1 MNDKRF
7 DKSPGD
13 DEIRQDSDDA
23 ALNVHRIAAELAIG
37 RGNLSEAYLHI
48 EKLKEIS
55 GETDQVIWLLAMC
68 AARQSGASAA
78 LRLVCSTV
86 VATEHS
92 TAVTQMLKQQ
102 GDDLLEARKLVVE
115 QSELIGPLAHGVGRL
130 QDINDSLGES
140 LRVLRAVDRSSE
152 LYRASEFGFS
162 AAPSSARQL
171 NVLYVSGDPASPSHE
186 YRVQNYIDALAAV
199 GVSAE
204 FVPFG
209 EFQKLQDAIHRAS
222 IVVFWRCPLRADLTP
237 ALHLCKLRRTPIVFD
252 VDDYVFEPRIAVTK
266 YIDGIRF
273 LAPGVTEQYYWGIK
287 AYRRLLLASDATT
300 VTTQYLADE
309 VEKIGRIAHVLPN
322 GLDKTYVNAAE
333 EKVIV
338 GKSRKAASTDV
349 VIGYTPGSK
358 THQRD
363 FAECADAL
371 AEVLIEHPHVRLLIV
386 GLLDLGEFPL
396 FAKVES
402 QIDVDPTLG
411 RAHLR
416 DRLSEMDIHIAPVE
430 LGNPFTESKSEL
442 KYFEPAAL
450 GIPTIASATRPFQS
464 AIEHGLTGY
473 LARTRDEWKDA
484 LRRLVNDVEHRTDMG
499 KAARSH
505 ALETY
510 ALKPIGL
517 RAKDTYREI
526 IHRHRRGYGFNSDA
540 LTIRIMLDGIEPIRH
555 RDQPVLALARGMAD
569 LGHHVEL
576 VFLNAPAP
584 SVLQL
589 RADYDLP
596 PSAAISA
603 DTDDFKP
610 VDVLLATSVATCRR
624 VKALG
629 PKAAIV
635 CSIVQ
640 DCETVLRDVDS
651 GTSSANKGHEPE
663 VVQVALGGW
672 TAWKLA
678 DAERAYPLCL
688 PNFYDH
694 RIFVPL
700 EGQRPHAHKHRIVL
714 IAGNKQLDRLL
725 VQCIELLPQRSLR
738 TIEFDILGDWSG
750 GVVHASHSLH
760 GIPSSLSRAAIFQ
773 RASLGIALSSSAPS
787 QFIFEMMACG
797 LPVIGLRADEV
808 EVTEK
813 YGSSRNLVLATPTP
827 SGVVAEIEA
836 LLRDAQRRL
845 EIADGALEFVKNLPD
860 EHRIADQLNSYFQEL
875 LLDTLRILK

>member
-7 DKSPGD
+7 DKSASD

-23 ALNVHRIAAELAIG
+23 LSVHRAAAELAIG
-37 RGNLSEAYLHI
+37 RGNLSEAYLQI
-48 EKLKEIS
+48 EKLKEVF
-55 GETDQVIWLLAMC
+55 GETDQVVWLLAMC
-68 AARQSGASAA
+68 AAKQSGASAA
-78 LRLVCSTV
+78 LRLVRANIVST
-86 VATEHS
+86 ESS
-92 TAVTQMLKQQ
+92 TAVVQMLKQQ
-102 GDDLLEARKLVVE
+102 GGDLLEARKLVVE
-115 QSELIGPLAHGVGRL
+115 QSEVIGALAHGVGRL

-152 LYRASEFGFS
+152 LYNASEFGLS
-162 AAPSSARQL
+162 AAPSSARQF

-186 YRVQNYIDALAAV
+186 YRVQNYIDALASV
-199 GVSAE
+199 KVSAE

-209 EFQKLQDAIHRAS
+209 EFQKLHDAIQRAS

-237 ALHLCKLRRTPIVFD
+237 ALHLCKLRRTPVVFD
-252 VDDYVFEPRIAVTK
+252 VDDYVFEPRIAITK

-300 VTTQYLADE
+300 ITTRYLADQ
-309 VEKIGRIAHVLPN
+309 VEQIGRIAHVLPN
-322 GLDKTYVNAAE
+322 GLDKTYASIAE
-333 EKVIV
+333 GKGIV
-338 GKSRKAASTDV
+338 GKSRKAASADV

-386 GLLDLGEFPL
+386 GLLDLEEFPL

-416 DRLSEMDIHIAPVE
+416 DRLYGMDIHIAPVE

-450 GIPTIASATRPFQS
+450 GIPTIASATQPFQS
-464 AIEHGLTGY
+464 AIEHGVTGY

-484 LRRLVNDVEHRTDMG
+484 LHRLVNDVEHRIG
-499 KAARSH
+499 IGNAARSH
-505 ALETY
+505 TLGTY

-526 IHRHRRGYGFNSDA
+526 ICRHRHGYGFNADA
-540 LTIRIMLDGIEPIRH
+540 LTIRIMFDGVEPIRH
-555 RDQPVLALARGMAD
+555 RDQPVIALARGMAD

-576 VFLNAPAP
+576 VFLNAPKV

-596 PSAAISA
+596 PVVAISV

-610 VDVLLATSVATCRR
+610 VDVLLVTSAASYRR
-624 VKALG
+624 VKSLG
-629 PKAAIV
+629 AMAAIV

-640 DCETVLRDVDS
+640 GDEVVSRDVDG
-651 GTSSANKGHEPE
+651 GTSSVSEGNEPKIG
-663 VVQVALGGW
+663 QIALGRW
-672 TAWKLA
+672 TARRRAGA
-678 DAERAYPLCL
+678 DGTSPLCL

-700 EGQRPHAHKHRIVL
+700 GDQRPHAHEHRIVL
-714 IAGNKQLDRLL
+714 IAGNKLLDRL
-725 VQCIELLPQRSLR
+725 VAQCVEQIPPRLLR

-750 GVVHASHSLH
+750 GVIRASHSLH

-773 RASLGIALSSSAPS
+773 RATLGIALSNSEPS
-787 QFIFEMMACG
+787 RFAFEMMACG
-797 LPVIGLRADEV
+797 LPVIDAQADEM
-808 EVTEK
+808 EVIEK
-813 YGSSRNLVLATPTP
+813 YGSSRNLALAAPTP
-827 SGVVAEIEA
+827 GGVGAKIEA
-836 LLRDAQRRL
+836 LLRDAQLRER
-845 EIADGALEFVKNLPD
+845 IADGALEFVKKLPD
-860 EHRIADQLNSYFQEL
+860 EHQIADQLNNYFKEL
-875 LLDTLRILK
+875 LLDNF

>member
-7 DKSPGD
+7 DKLASD
-13 DEIRQDSDDA
+13 DEIRQDNDNA
-23 ALNVHRIAAELAIG
+23 ASSVHRIAAEVAIG

-48 EKLKEIS
+48 EKLKEVS
-55 GETDQVIWLLAMC
+55 GETDQVVWLLAMC

-78 LRLVCSTV
+78 LRLVCSNI
-86 VATEHS
+86 VASEHS

-115 QSELIGPLAHGVGRL
+115 QSELIGALARGVGRL

-152 LYRASEFGFS
+152 LYKASEFGFS

-171 NVLYVSGDPASPSHE
+171 NVLYVSGDPGSPSHE
-186 YRVQNYIDALAAV
+186 YRVQNYVDALAAV

-209 EFQKLQDAIHRAS
+209 EFQKLHDAIHRAS

-300 VTTQYLADE
+300 ITTQYLADQ
-309 VEKIGRIAHVLPN
+309 VEQIGRIAHVLPN
-322 GLDKTYVNAAE
+322 GLDKTYVSVAE
-333 EKVIV
+333 GKVIA
-338 GKSRKAASTDV
+338 GKSRKAASADV

-371 AEVLIEHPHVRLLIV
+371 AEVLIERPHVRLLIV
-386 GLLDLGEFPL
+386 GLLDLDEFPL

-411 RAHLR
+411 RTHLR
-416 DRLSEMDIHIAPVE
+416 ERLSEMDIHIAPVE

-450 GIPTIASATRPFQS
+450 GIPTIASATQPFQS
-464 AIEHGLTGY
+464 AIEHGVTGY

-484 LRRLVNDVEHRTDMG
+484 LHRLVNDVEHRTDIG
-499 KAARSH
+499 IAARSH
-505 ALETY
+505 TLRTY
-510 ALKPIGL
+510 ALRPIGL
-517 RAKDTYREI
+517 RAKDTYQEI
-526 IHRHRRGYGFNSDA
+526 IYRHRCGYGFSADA

-555 RDQPVLALARGMAD
+555 RDQPVIALARGMAD

-576 VFLNAPAP
+576 VFLNAPTV

-596 PSAAISA
+596 PSVAIST
-603 DTDDFKP
+603 DTDGFKP

-624 VKALG
+624 AKDLWL
-629 PKAAIV
+629 KAAIV

-640 DCETVLRDVDS
+640 DHQAVLRDMDS
-651 GTSSANKGHEPE
+651 GTSSTSKGSEPE
-663 VVQVALGGW
+663 VGRVALGEW
-672 TAWKLA
+672 TAQRLA
-678 DAERAYPLCL
+678 NAERTSPLISL
-688 PNFYDH
+688 PSFYDH

-700 EGQRPHAHKHRIVL
+700 EGQRPHAHKHRIVV
-714 IAGNKQLDRLL
+714 IAGNILFDRL
-725 VQCIELLPQRSLR
+725 VAQCIERIPQRSLR

-750 GVVHASHSLH
+750 GAVHASHSLH
-760 GIPSSLSRAAIFQ
+760 GIPSPLSRAAIFQ
-773 RASLGIALSSSAPS
+773 RATLGIALSSSAPS
-787 QFIFEMMACG
+787 QFTFEMMACG
-797 LPVIGLRADEV
+797 LPVIGAQADEV
-808 EVTEK
+808 EVIEK
-813 YGSSRNLVLATPTP
+813 YRSSRNLVLAAPTP
-827 SGVVAEIEA
+827 GGVVAEIEA
-836 LLRDAQRRL
+836 LLRNSKRRA
-845 EIADGALEFVKNLPD
+845 EIAGGALEFVKKLPD
-860 EHRIADQLNSYFQEL
+860 EHQIADQLNRYFREL
-875 LLDTLRILK
+875 LLDNT